1 MQHVGAGLLL
11 IGRGLD
17 QGKER
22 KRMDEAVYSFEGA
35 KLYKNQWGGTQ
46 RVYSPLNFIK
56 NKKYVTWFL

>member
-1 MQHVGAGLLL
+1 
-11 IGRGLD
+11 
-17 QGKER
+17 
-22 KRMDEAVYSFEGA
+22 MDEAVYSFEGA